1 MFKKLPIQ
9 RQINIGG
16 VGMNRNIDENGR
28 YIRRHLYQND
38 NFDRAHLAILGLL
51 STKTETYGYEVI
63 FSVGSLY
70 RLVFDDL
77 GLDTVL
83 GKDELTFSANLVLYG
98 SKGEYDLVFDD
109 DNRLIGIKP
118 NRERLLLT
126 IGQCVDQPYLVG
138 SVPSEG
144 YDSKPKNT

>member
-1 MFKKLPIQ
+1 
-9 RQINIGG
+9 
-16 VGMNRNIDENGR
+16 MNRNIDENGR
-28 YIRRHLYQND
+28 YVRRHLYQNN

-51 STKTETYGYEVI
+51 STKTETYGFEEI
-63 FSVGSLY
+63 FTVGSLY
-70 RLVFDDL
+70 LLVAGDL
-77 GLDTVL
+77 GLDATL

-98 SKGEYDLVFDD
+98 PKGEYDLVFDG

-126 IGQCVDQPYLVG
+126 ISQCVDQPYLVG

-144 YDSKPKNT
+144 YDSEPKKN